1 MQAAVAQVM
10 GRVPSFKVE
19 LALKF
24 IKSKLT
30 DFRSEER
37 RKVLHMKHAT
47 TLNLAFQFAGARS
60 CTVC

>member
-19 LALKF
+19 LALKY

-37 RKVLHMKHAT
+37 RKVLHISVTGNHSK
-47 TLNLAFQFAGARS
+47 S
-60 CTVC
+60 CISLCRC

>member
-1 MQAAVAQVM
+1 MAQVM
-10 GRVPSFKVE
+10 GRMQPYKVE

-37 RKVLHMKHAT
+37 RKVCIL
-47 TLNLAFQFAGARS
+47 F
-60 CTVC
+60 

>member
-1 MQAAVAQVM
+1 MHANVLIIIMQATVAQVM
-10 GRVPSFKVE
+10 GRVQPFKVE

-37 RKVLHMKHAT
+37 RKVL
-47 TLNLAFQFAGARS
+47 
-60 CTVC
+60 